1 MTQRKT
7 VALDIDDVLAG
18 FFSGISAHYDV
29 PEIKC
34 DIWDG
39 KDVNKWISEIMI
51 AGDLDDNA
59 LFWLDLGLV
68 SHPNSINFK
77 VDAYI
82 TSSPESA
89 LEWRKIWLQRA
100 GFPDAPVVHC
110 KNKIETMERLGIDIL
125 VDDSPKTCK
134 AINDNSGPEM
144 AIQFVPPYMSVIV
157 DEKLAITHLSELNKF
172 LTK

>member
-1 MTQRKT
+1 MQIKK

-18 FFSGISAHYDV
+18 FFSGISEHYGV

-39 KDVNKWISEIMI
+39 KDVNKWISDIMR
-51 AGDLDDNA
+51 AGELDDNPI
-59 LFWLDLGLV
+59 FWLGLDRI
-68 SHPNSINFK
+68 SHPNSINFE
-77 VDAYI
+77 VAAYI

-89 LEWRKIWLQRA
+89 LEWRKIWLEIA
-100 GFPDAPVVHC
+100 GFPIAPVVHC

-134 AINDNSGPEM
+134 SINDNSGPEM
-144 AIQFVPPYMSVIV
+144 AIQFVPSYMSVIA
-157 DEKLAITHLSELNKF
+157 DEKLAITHLSEVNDF
-172 LTK
+172 LI